1 MNTINKTDETTLN
14 LIKNAKT
21 RQVNIQNS
29 TLEETRFP
37 VLVVING
44 NILDVGKTLLIEEK
58 AKLIIGRDIDSDFP
72 VNDRLVSR
80 KHFEVNSL
88 KKEKDNYSLLI
99 KDLESTN
106 GTFIKGRQIAEERIR
121 LGETIEVG
129 SETIFLFRTDT
140 MTNIKEQNLVLS
152 MVSKDSLTGVYNR
165 RAFDQLIEH
174 MRDKY
179 AHTDNSFV
187 LLLIDLDHFKI
198 VNDTFGHPVG
208 DRVLKTIASL
218 IHSEIRAEDILAR
231 LGGDE
236 FAILLPKSGIG
247 NAAETA
253 NRLLKMAQELRF
265 EDKTPLNISFSIG
278 ISANFGG
285 KIGTS
290 ELYKQADKALY
301 QAKQKGRNTY
311 VIYGDS

>member
-1 MNTINKTDETTLN
+1 
-14 LIKNAKT
+14 
-21 RQVNIQNS
+21 
-29 TLEETRFP
+29 
-37 VLVVING
+37 
-44 NILDVGKTLLIEEK
+44 
-58 AKLIIGRDIDSDFP
+58 
-72 VNDRLVSR
+72 
-80 KHFEVNSL
+80 
-88 KKEKDNYSLLI
+88 
-99 KDLESTN
+99 
-106 GTFIKGRQIAEERIR
+106 
-121 LGETIEVG
+121 
-129 SETIFLFRTDT
+129 
-140 MTNIKEQNLVLS
+140 

-174 MRDKY
+174 MRDTY

-208 DRVLKTIASL
+208 DRVLKIIASL

-236 FAILLPKSGIG
+236 FAILLPKSGIE

-265 EDKTPLNISFSIG
+265 EDKTPLNITFSIG